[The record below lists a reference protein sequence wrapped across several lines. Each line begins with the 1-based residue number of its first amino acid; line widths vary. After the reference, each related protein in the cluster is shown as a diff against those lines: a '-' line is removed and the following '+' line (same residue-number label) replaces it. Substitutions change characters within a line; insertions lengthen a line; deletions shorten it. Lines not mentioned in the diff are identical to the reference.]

1 MSAFQGAFPFE
12 WADGSAQQAVG
23 AHSAALHQTGNG
35 VAGGPAHDAMHDTDP
50 EAPQRKR
57 GRKTTSQASLASER
71 LQVKRDRE
79 RNRRQVMAQRFIQLS
94 AQLDALDIEAGR
106 DAVAELARDPEAE
119 KRRGEHTEVLL
130 RALQAIAS
138 LSQANRELR
147 QSAGIEGMRL
157 PADPARTNA
166 TPIANANAP
175 PVRSAAPPRSTV
187 VPPTVA
193 AMQPTKLQ
201 PQMMMMQPY
210 FVPGSV
216 GSYMQ
221 MRMIPPMQAGRPP
234 TMMAPAPHPLM
245 QMGQMGQMGLMGQM
259 GQMGQAMAQHRLQGG
274 APVAKPPPALPIPA
288 AQPLAGAPPVRAAQ
302 QQVQLPPNA
311 PYYGGPTA
319 PPRVGMYE
327 VPGPRP
333 PPPGRG
339 PPAGPPGLVGSPFA
353 RRSSPAPGAGRGGG
367 AASASAASPFESDY
381 APAA

>member
-1 MSAFQGAFPFE
+1 MRHSATPNMSAFQGAFPLE

-35 VAGGPAHDAMHDTDP
+35 VAGGPDAMDP

-57 GRKTTSQASLASER
+57 GRKTTSQAVLASER

-79 RNRRQVMAQRFIQLS
+79 RNRRQVMAQRFMQLT
-94 AQLDALDIEAGR
+94 AQLDALDIETGR
-106 DAVAELARDPEAE
+106 DAVAELARDPEVE

-147 QSAGIEGMRL
+147 QAAGIEGMRL

-175 PVRSAAPPRSTV
+175 LVRSAAPPRSTV

-210 FVPGSV
+210 FVPGSG

-221 MRMIPPMQAGRPP
+221 MRMIPPMLAGRPP

-245 QMGQMGQMGLMGQM
+245 QMGQMGLMGQM
-259 GQMGQAMAQHRLQGG
+259 GQAVAQHRLQGG
-274 APVAKPPPALPIPA
+274 APPVAKPPPALPIPA

-311 PYYGGPTA
+311 PYYGGPAA

-333 PPPGRG
+333 PLPGRG

-353 RRSSPAPGAGRGGG
+353 RRSSPAPGAGRGG
-367 AASASAASPFESDY
+367 AASASGASPFESDY